1 MSERQ
6 IKRALISVFNKEGLE
21 PIVRELAA
29 LGVEL
34 ISTGG
39 TQTYITGLGLECT
52 AVEELTSY
60 PSILGGRVKTLHPS
74 IFGGILSR
82 RDNADDAKQ
91 CDMYDILE
99 IDLVVVDLY
108 PFDETIASGGTH
120 EEIIEKIDIGGVSLI
135 RAAAKNYKDVLIIAS
150 RKYYGAL
157 LEMLQSGKG
166 VTTEE
171 QRKEFAKAAFGLTSE
186 YDNHIHHYFVGS
198 KVTEELPEEGIEL
211 SIPVAYPLRYGE
223 NPHQEAKFYGTA
235 LTERFEILHGK
246 QLSYNNILDLEAACA
261 LIEDFDEPT
270 VAIIKHNTPCGV
282 ASDKDIH
289 TAYTKALASDP
300 VSAFGGIVVLNRGVD
315 TALAEELDKLF
326 IEILIAPDYS
336 SEALEIL
343 EKKKNRRLLIDRIGF
358 DSSKYTYRSAVGG
371 LLAQAKDKKIES
383 AEELTPTSEYLASDE
398 VVADLLFAMKIVKHC
413 KSNAIVLVKDG
424 QLIGAGYGQTSRV
437 DALNQAVA
445 KARAMGFSTEGAV
458 LSSDAFFPFSDC
470 VQLANE
476 AGIKAIIQPGGSVR
490 DEESIVF
497 ARDHKIPMYMTGVR
511 HFKH

>member
-1 MSERQ
+1 M
-6 IKRALISVFNKEGLE
+6 
-21 PIVRELAA
+21 
-29 LGVEL
+29 
-34 ISTGG
+34 
-39 TQTYITGLGLECT
+39 
-52 AVEELTSY
+52 
-60 PSILGGRVKTLHPS
+60 
-74 IFGGILSR
+74 
-82 RDNADDAKQ
+82 
-91 CDMYDILE
+91 
-99 IDLVVVDLY
+99 
-108 PFDETIASGGTH
+108 
-120 EEIIEKIDIGGVSLI
+120 
-135 RAAAKNYKDVLIIAS
+135 
-150 RKYYGAL
+150 
-157 LEMLQSGKG
+157 
-166 VTTEE
+166 
-171 QRKEFAKAAFGLTSE
+171 
-186 YDNHIHHYFVGS
+186 
-198 KVTEELPEEGIEL
+198 
-211 SIPVAYPLRYGE
+211 
-223 NPHQEAKFYGTA
+223 
-235 LTERFEILHGK
+235 
-246 QLSYNNILDLEAACA
+246 
-261 LIEDFDEPT
+261 IEDFDEPT
-270 VAIIKHNTPCGV
+270 AAIIKHNTPCGV

-300 VSAFGGIVVLNRGVD
+300 VSAFGGIVILNRGVD

-413 KSNAIVLVKDG
+413 KSNAIVLVKNG